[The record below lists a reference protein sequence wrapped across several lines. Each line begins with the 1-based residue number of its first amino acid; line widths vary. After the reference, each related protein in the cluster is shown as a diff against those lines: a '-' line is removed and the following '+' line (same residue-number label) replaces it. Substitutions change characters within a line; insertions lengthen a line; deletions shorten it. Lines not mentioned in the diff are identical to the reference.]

1 MTYVPSHSEFT
12 LAEKSFT
19 ERGLSMLT
27 VNLFGPMRVL
37 APDGSDLTPPS
48 QKSRAL
54 IAILLRSDGARRSR
68 VWLAAHLWSESAREQ
83 AQASLRQTLREIR
96 RSFGPWADA
105 ALIADKFVVGLNI
118 ENIRAG
124 DLETAHGEDSDFLEG
139 IDVKDPEFEEW
150 LTLERSRFDSA
161 ALVPARAEPHN
172 DVPVK
177 PIQIGL
183 RIDPPRALSQNR
195 ESEELANRVLS
206 RCASNLMEEGYGS
219 VRDARHNLGG
229 HTSVRDVN
237 FPLCLR
243 AAATWSRGRARVA
256 LALIDLTSETVLW
269 TQECEGDWNALMS
282 QRDPEL
288 ISLILRCV
296 ERVWSETE
304 RKMNALK
311 QEDDGPEQLR
321 SAIQDMFE
329 LGAQDLD
336 HAALELRKL
345 LPGKFGAI
353 AGAWLAF
360 LSTFRVG
367 QRFVRDDGPL
377 HEEARFLIT
386 RALERDPDNALIK
399 ALAGHVHSY
408 LLGNQMKA
416 VELFEQSL
424 RINPTRALAWDLYSV
439 LHAYMGLP
447 DAGLKAAQF
456 GRHLGAQSPYRYY
469 FDTSC
474 LIAASMAG
482 QHELAIEYGE
492 SVLRERPEFNS
503 VLRFLTSSYGH
514 MGEKEKARAA
524 RQRLLAVEPKFSV
537 QSLRDAGYP
546 GLDTPSG
553 RYFIQGLKKAGI
565 KENES

>member
-1 MTYVPSHSEFT
+1 MTYVPSPLNF
-12 LAEKSFT
+12 AAAGDAFA
-19 ERGLSMLT
+19 GPCLSMLT
-27 VNLFGPMRVL
+27 VNLFGPMQVL

-48 QKSRAL
+48 QKSRAM
-54 IAILLRSDGARRSR
+54 IAMLLRSDGARRSR
-68 VWLAAHLWSESAREQ
+68 TWLAAHLWSESAREQ

-105 ALIADKFVVGLNI
+105 ALVIDKFVVGLNTQ
-118 ENIRAG
+118 NIVAAG
-124 DLETAHGEDSDFLEG
+124 IGTADADFLEG
-139 IDVKDPEFEEW
+139 LDVKDAEFEEW
-150 LTLERSRFDSA
+150 LTLERSRLEGPVGIS
-161 ALVPARAEPHN
+161 ARAEPRHEAPAK
-172 DVPVK
+172 VA
-177 PIQIGL
+177 QIGL

-195 ESEELANRVLS
+195 EAEELANRALS
-206 RCASNLMEEGYGS
+206 RCAANLMEEGYGS
-219 VRDARHNLGG
+219 IRDARHSFGTQAQDVHFSLG
-229 HTSVRDVN
+229 
-237 FPLCLR
+237 LR
-243 AAATWSRGRARVA
+243 AAASVSSGRARIA
-256 LALIDLTSETVLW
+256 LALVDLASESIVW
-269 TQECEGDWNALMS
+269 TQECEGDANALLS
-282 QRDPEL
+282 LRDPEL
-288 ISLILRCV
+288 ITVILRCV
-296 ERVWSETE
+296 EKVWSETE
-304 RKMNALK
+304 RKMTQMH
-311 QEDDGPEQLR
+311 QEDDGPESLR

-329 LGAQDLD
+329 LGSQDLD

-345 LPGKFGAI
+345 LPGRFGAI

-367 QRFVRDDGPL
+367 QRFVNMDGPL
-377 HEEARFLIT
+377 HEEARFLVT
-386 RALERDPDNALIK
+386 RALERDPDNALIQ

-424 RINPTRALAWDLYSV
+424 KTNPTRALAWDLYSV

-447 DAGLKAAQF
+447 QAGLKAAQF
-456 GRHLGAQSPYRYY
+456 GRHLGALSPYRYY

-482 QHELAIEYGE
+482 QHELAVEYGE

-514 MGEKEKARAA
+514 MGEQEKAKAA
-524 RQRLLAVEPKFSV
+524 RKRLLEVEPKFSV
-537 QSLRDAGYP
+537 QSLREAGYP

>member
-1 MTYVPSHSEFT
+1 MAAFAMRGTIWADTPQAMTCI
-12 LAEKSFT
+12 
-19 ERGLSMLT
+19 
-27 VNLFGPMRVL
+27 
-37 APDGSDLTPPS
+37 
-48 QKSRAL
+48 SR
-54 IAILLRSDGARRSR
+54 
-68 VWLAAHLWSESAREQ
+68 SAC
-83 AQASLRQTLREIR
+83 ALRQHGRK
-96 RSFGPWADA
+96 A
-105 ALIADKFVVGLNI
+105 A
-118 ENIRAG
+118 
-124 DLETAHGEDSDFLEG
+124 
-139 IDVKDPEFEEW
+139 P
-150 LTLERSRFDSA
+150 
-161 ALVPARAEPHN
+161 
-172 DVPVK
+172 
-177 PIQIGL
+177 
-183 RIDPPRALSQNR
+183 RI
-195 ESEELANRVLS
+195 
-206 RCASNLMEEGYGS
+206 
-219 VRDARHNLGG
+219 
-229 HTSVRDVN
+229 
-237 FPLCLR
+237 
-243 AAATWSRGRARVA
+243 A
-256 LALIDLTSETVLW
+256 LALIDLASETILW

-288 ISLILRCV
+288 ITLILRCV

-424 RINPTRALAWDLYSV
+424 RLNPTRALAWDLYSV

-456 GRHLGAQSPYRYY
+456 GRHLGALSPYRYY

-482 QHELAIEYGE
+482 QHEIAVEYGE

-503 VLRFLTSSYGH
+503 VLRFLTRATAIWARRKKPRPRAFGCWRSNRNSRSSRCATPAIPASTRPR
-514 MGEKEKARAA
+514 ENISFRA
-524 RQRLLAVEPKFSV
+524 
-537 QSLRDAGYP
+537 
-546 GLDTPSG
+546 
-553 RYFIQGLKKAGI
+553 
-565 KENES
+565 

>member
-1 MTYVPSHSEFT
+1 MTYVPTHSVFAFAGNAFT
-12 LAEKSFT
+12 
-19 ERGLSMLT
+19 GPGQSMLT
-27 VNLFGPMRVL
+27 VHLFGPMRVL

-54 IAILLRSDGARRSR
+54 IAMLLRSEGARRSR
-68 VWLAAHLWSESAREQ
+68 TWLAAHLWSESAREQ

-105 ALIADKFVVGLNI
+105 ALVVDKFVIGLNPQ
-118 ENIRAG
+118 NICASG
-124 DLETAHGEDSDFLEG
+124 HEPAEESDFLEG
-139 IDVKDPEFEEW
+139 MDVRDSEFEEW
-150 LTLERSRFDSA
+150 LTLERSRLDSA
-161 ALVPARAEPHN
+161 APVAVRAAPRPEAPPKH
-172 DVPVK
+172 
-177 PIQIGL
+177 IQVGL

-195 ESEELANRVLS
+195 EAEELANRVLS

-219 VRDARHNLGG
+219 VRDARHDFMGMASAPSQEVHFSL
-229 HTSVRDVN
+229 S
-237 FPLCLR
+237 LR
-243 AAATWSRGRARVA
+243 AAASWAKGRARVA
-256 LALIDLTSETVLW
+256 LALVDLTSETILW
-269 TQECEGDWNALMS
+269 TQECEGDWNALLS

-304 RKMNALK
+304 RKMTQMH
-311 QEDDGPEQLR
+311 QEGDGPESLR

-329 LGAQDLD
+329 LGSEDLD

-367 QRFVRDDGPL
+367 QRFVNVDGPL
-377 HEEARFLIT
+377 HEEARFLVT
-386 RALERDPDNALIK
+386 RALERDPDNALIQ

-416 VELFEQSL
+416 VELFEQSIRL
-424 RINPTRALAWDLYSV
+424 NPTRALAWDLYSV
-439 LHAYMGLP
+439 LHAYMGMP
-447 DAGLKAAQF
+447 QAGLKAAQF
-456 GRHLGAQSPYRYY
+456 GRHLGALSPYRYY

-482 QHELAIEYGE
+482 QHELAVEYGE
-492 SVLRERPEFNS
+492 SVLRDRPEFNS

-514 MGEKEKARAA
+514 MGEKEKAKAA
-524 RQRLLAVEPKFSV
+524 RMRLLEVEPTFSV
-537 QSLRDAGYP
+537 KSLREAGYP

-553 RYFIQGLKKAGI
+553 KYFIQGLKKAGI
-565 KENES
+565 KEGES

>member
-1 MTYVPSHSEFT
+1 VV
-12 LAEKSFT
+12 
-19 ERGLSMLT
+19 RGKAQDAHFSLS
-27 VNLFGPMRVL
+27 
-37 APDGSDLTPPS
+37 
-48 QKSRAL
+48 
-54 IAILLRSDGARRSR
+54 
-68 VWLAAHLWSESAREQ
+68 
-83 AQASLRQTLREIR
+83 
-96 RSFGPWADA
+96 
-105 ALIADKFVVGLNI
+105 
-118 ENIRAG
+118 
-124 DLETAHGEDSDFLEG
+124 
-139 IDVKDPEFEEW
+139 
-150 LTLERSRFDSA
+150 
-161 ALVPARAEPHN
+161 
-172 DVPVK
+172 
-177 PIQIGL
+177 
-183 RIDPPRALSQNR
+183 
-195 ESEELANRVLS
+195 
-206 RCASNLMEEGYGS
+206 
-219 VRDARHNLGG
+219 
-229 HTSVRDVN
+229 
-237 FPLCLR
+237 LR

-256 LALIDLTSETVLW
+256 LALVDLTSETILW

-304 RKMNALK
+304 RKMTQMH
-311 QEDDGPEQLR
+311 QEDDGPESLR

-336 HAALELRKL
+336 HAALELRRL

-367 QRFVRDDGPL
+367 QRFVQADGPL

-386 RALERDPDNALIK
+386 RALERDPDNALIQ

-408 LLGNQMKA
+408 LLGNQVKA
-416 VELFEQSL
+416 AELFEQSI

-447 DAGLKAAQF
+447 DAGLKAAQY
-456 GRHLGAQSPYRYY
+456 GRHLGALSPYRYY

-482 QHELAIEYGE
+482 QHELAVEYGE
-492 SVLRERPEFNS
+492 AVLRERPEFHP
-503 VLRFLTSSYGH
+503 VLRFLISSYGH
-514 MGEKEKARAA
+514 MGERDKAQAA
-524 RQRLLAVEPKFSV
+524 HKRVLEVEPKFNV
-537 QSLRDAGYP
+537 QSLREAGYP
-546 GLDTPSG
+546 GLDTPSR